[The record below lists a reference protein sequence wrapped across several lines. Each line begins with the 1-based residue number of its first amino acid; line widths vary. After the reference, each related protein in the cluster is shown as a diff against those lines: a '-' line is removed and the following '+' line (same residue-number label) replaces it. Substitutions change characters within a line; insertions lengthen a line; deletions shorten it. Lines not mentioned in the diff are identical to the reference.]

1 MLAER
6 TNTKQNF
13 YVRFENTKENLALLA
28 YLQTLKNQKFVVFNS
43 PAEVTNSEKEHIRLN
58 AEIDKLSQLKAG
70 WDGFK
75 ALKPNKKAINQAEA
89 FVSLLSEK
97 VLKYCVLF
105 SSNDSSVYLQGNF
118 PKGGFAAYLN
128 GERFSY
134 FLKGE
139 NFKNSAADI
148 ELNDKIISKIENQI
162 CKNLI

>member
-1 MLAER
+1 MLAEK
-6 TNTKQNF
+6 TKTRQNF

-28 YLQTLKNQKFVVFNS
+28 YLKTLKNQNFVVYNS

-58 AEIDKLSQLKAG
+58 AELANLSQLKAG
-70 WDGFK
+70 WDGFE
-75 ALKPNKKAINQAEA
+75 ALKPNENAIKQAEA
-89 FVSLLSEK
+89 IVSMLSEK
-97 VLKYCVLF
+97 VLKYCALF
-105 SSNDSSVYLQGNF
+105 PSNDSSVYLQGNF

-134 FLKGE
+134 FLKGD
-139 NFKNSAADI
+139 NYKNSAADI